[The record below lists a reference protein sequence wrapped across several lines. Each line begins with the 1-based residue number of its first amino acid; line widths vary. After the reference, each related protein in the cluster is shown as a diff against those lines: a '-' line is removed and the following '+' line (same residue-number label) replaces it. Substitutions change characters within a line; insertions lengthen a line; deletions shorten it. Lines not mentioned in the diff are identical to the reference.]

1 MGSLCAI
8 GLVWWDFWWS
18 IRHVCLYIWTQ
29 EKLARDGW
37 TGGESKVLQEVLA
50 DLKREIRIHLK
61 IEGKDF
67 HSQKRQIFSKG
78 FSPEWIQIWAN
89 RWPVVMEV
97 KKLCVQNFEF
107 PLFVAFCCTTP
118 KIGNRFGPRKS
129 DFLAILLLLVIFP
142 LKLPLKPKK
151 STHMEGKVIE
161 QEQKQFWNQW
171 TKEQNA

>member
-1 MGSLCAI
+1 MYACIYELRKNCCG
-8 GLVWWDFWWS
+8 
-18 IRHVCLYIWTQ
+18 
-29 EKLARDGW
+29 RDGW

-107 PLFVAFCCTTP
+107 PLFVAFCCTPPP
-118 KIGNRFGPRKS
+118 KLGTVLDPGK
-129 DFLAILLLLVIFP
+129 VIFWP
-142 LKLPLKPKK
+142 FYYFWSFSHWNSHWSRKK
-151 STHMEGKVIE
+151 VPTWEGKVIE